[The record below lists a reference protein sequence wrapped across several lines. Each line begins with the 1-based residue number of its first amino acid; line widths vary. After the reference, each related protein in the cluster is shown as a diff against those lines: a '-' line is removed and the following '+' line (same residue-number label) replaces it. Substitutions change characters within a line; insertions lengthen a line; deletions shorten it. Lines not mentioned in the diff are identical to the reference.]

1 MERWISALWT
11 ERLIEVAKAKGI
23 DVAPLWKRSGLAPG
37 SPADARVSDVV
48 HLALWDEVAQQSN
61 ASFAIAYARSMRLDD
76 YEALGLA
83 CKTAEDLGAALER
96 LARYLALWTNAVD
109 FQLEQKGDSARV
121 VLRRPGAATAGYRA
135 AMESSVA
142 ELAASIRSLS
152 GTPIELSAASFAHP
166 APSDLTAHR
175 EHFQCKL
182 IFDATEYSVALP
194 AHSLKT
200 RLRLADPGLSQFM
213 LAHLDQRAAAA
224 AGDAS
229 LLADVT
235 SAISRELPS
244 GPPQVKRV
252 AARLG
257 LSPRTLQRRLRE
269 SDTSFQAVVTE
280 TRQVLARQMLL
291 GTQHSLPEIGF
302 LLGFSEASAFHR
314 AFRRWFGVTPAAF
327 RKSGGTER

>member
-11 ERLIEVAKAKGI
+11 ERLIEVAKGRGI
-23 DVAPLWKRSGLAPG
+23 DTAPLWNMSGLAPG
-37 SPADARVSDVV
+37 SPADARVSDAV
-48 HLALWDEVAQQSN
+48 HLALWDEVIRQSD
-61 ASFAIAYARSMRLDD
+61 ASFAITYARSMRLDD

-109 FQLEQKGDSARV
+109 FQFEQEGESARV
-121 VLRRPGAATAGYRA
+121 VLRRAGATTPGYRA

-142 ELAASIRSLS
+142 ELASSIRSLAAA
-152 GTPIELSAASFAHP
+152 PIDMSTVSFAHP
-166 APSDLTAHR
+166 APSDLAAHR

-182 IFDATEYSVALP
+182 RFNATEYSIALP
-194 AHSLKT
+194 PSSLKT

-213 LAHLDQRAAAA
+213 LAHLEERAAAA

-229 LLADVT
+229 LLADVGD
-235 SAISRELPS
+235 AISRELPS
-244 GPPQVKRV
+244 GPPHVKRV

-269 SDTSFQAVVTE
+269 SETSFQTVVTE

-291 GTQHSLPEIGF
+291 GTTHSLPEIGF
-302 LLGFSEASAFHR
+302 LLGFSEPSAFHR

-327 RKSGGTER
+327 RKSGGALP